1 MRKLIFLGTG
11 NAMVTKVFNT
21 CFLIETSDGQLFLTD
36 AGGGNGILRQ
46 LEMAGADYNK
56 LHHMYITHA
65 HTDHIMGAVWVIR
78 KIASLMNSSKYDGEF
93 HVYCHNEVKDI
104 LLSMCEMML
113 KRKDFEHIGDDI
125 IIHEIWDG
133 QVIEL
138 PNFDINVFDIYS
150 TKAKQ
155 FGYQLQFKED
165 NLMMTCLGDEPF
177 SEGCEEYAKGA
188 DWMLSEA
195 FCKYGDREI
204 FKPYEKHHSTCKEAA
219 ELAQKLEVKNLILY
233 HTEDKTIDTRKAAY
247 TAEAKQYFDG
257 NVFVPDDLEII
268 EF

>member
-93 HVYCHNEVKDI
+93 HVYCHDEVKDI

-155 FGYQLQFKED
+155 FGYTLETED
-165 NLMMTCLGDEPF
+165 GKTICCCGDEPYNADF
-177 SEGCEEYAKGA
+177 EERYARGA
-188 DWMLSEA
+188 DWLLHEA
-195 FCKYGDREI
+195 FCLYG
-204 FKPYEKHHSTCKEAA
+204 
-219 ELAQKLEVKNLILY
+219 
-233 HTEDKTIDTRKAAY
+233 
-247 TAEAKQYFDG
+247 
-257 NVFVPDDLEII
+257 
-268 EF
+268 